1 VIDELIYLKHHP
13 ELLASFLQHTELP
26 MAA

>member
-1 VIDELIYLKHHP
+1 LIYLKHHP